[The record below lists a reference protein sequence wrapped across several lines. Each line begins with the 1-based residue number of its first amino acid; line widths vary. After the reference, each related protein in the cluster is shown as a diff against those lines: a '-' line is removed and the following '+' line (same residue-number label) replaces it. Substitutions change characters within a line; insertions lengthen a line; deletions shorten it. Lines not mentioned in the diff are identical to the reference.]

1 MSNKE
6 RFECFIDEWDENDWY
21 IKDNKTDE
29 QFEYLEDVT
38 KLLNRLETKLTEQKL
53 FADNIIKS
61 YVEANKSLGEQVL
74 EKEKEIEQLKKFDDL
89 NKTFFDL
96 FRTAF
101 KEPNKVDDLFNT
113 FKTMQEKQE
122 QDKIE
127 FAITEL
133 DKLRQLFIYNYNSEI
148 ECIDPYDNNCC
159 LSLST
164 TLYNTTI
171 EIFNN
176 QIKQLKE
183 GK

>member
-1 MSNKE
+1 MFSDMPLTNEQKDKLIE
-6 RFECFIDEWDENDWY
+6 IRF
-21 IKDNKTDE
+21 K
-29 QFEYLEDVT
+29 Q
-38 KLLNRLETKLTEQKL
+38 LTEASNEIAELKAKL
-53 FADNIIKS
+53 AD
-61 YVEANKSLGEQVL
+61 
-74 EKEKEIEQLKKFDDL
+74 KEKEIEQLKKFDDL

-101 KEPNKVDDLFNT
+101 KEPNKVDDVFNT
-113 FKTMQEKQE
+113 LKIMQEKQDK
-122 QDKIE
+122 DKIE

-133 DKLRQLFIYNYNSEI
+133 DKLRQLFIYNYNREI